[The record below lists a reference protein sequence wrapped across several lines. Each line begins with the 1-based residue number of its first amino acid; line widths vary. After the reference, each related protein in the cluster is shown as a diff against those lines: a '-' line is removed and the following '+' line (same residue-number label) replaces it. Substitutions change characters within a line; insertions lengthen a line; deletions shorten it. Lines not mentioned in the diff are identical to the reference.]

1 MRLLAQVSYG
11 FIIYSCSVLTI
22 YKKEVVYWRHHFAP
36 SFDAAVTMSGDY
48 FAEKWA
54 QHCYRGES
62 LVGDG
67 KDGFQEI
74 SFNS

>member
-1 MRLLAQVSYG
+1 
-11 FIIYSCSVLTI
+11 
-22 YKKEVVYWRHHFAP
+22 
-36 SFDAAVTMSGDY
+36 MSGDY

-74 SFNS
+74 SFNSYGVASYRIWIRRGYALLGYGETHALEIPGLIFLSN

>member
-1 MRLLAQVSYG
+1 
-11 FIIYSCSVLTI
+11 
-22 YKKEVVYWRHHFAP
+22 
-36 SFDAAVTMSGDY
+36 MSGDY
-48 FAEKWA
+48 FSEKWA

-74 SFNS
+74 SIAKESHAYRMWIRRVYALLGYGETHALEILGLIFLSN